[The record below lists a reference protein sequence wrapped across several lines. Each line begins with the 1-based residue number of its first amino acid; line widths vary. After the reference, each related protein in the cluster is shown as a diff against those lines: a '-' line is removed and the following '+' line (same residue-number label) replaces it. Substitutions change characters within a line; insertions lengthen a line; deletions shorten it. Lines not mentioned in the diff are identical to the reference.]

1 MSDNKLIITM
11 WETYGCG
18 MEQIAAQVAQH
29 LGLQVHKQAFT
40 SAQIEQA
47 EAERANEGGFMR
59 FVRRVGSMHVGDA
72 VSDGAARAEQ
82 ESWTQLA
89 LENTQ
94 LVREEAAAGG
104 VILGR
109 NGAFILNDEPRSL
122 HVKLDGLPT
131 ERAKQAAQLKGISL
145 EQATKRLGSEDQFR
159 RNFSINTSTFDPMGN
174 EYYTLVLNAPRLGAN
189 ECVRLILEAVKSLG

>member
-18 MEQIAAQVAQH
+18 MEQIAGQVAQQ

-145 EQATKRLGSEDQFR
+145 EQAVLQLEERMIRQTLEKCRWHRGKAAEELGLNLRTLQRKMRRMSGGSEKLQ
-159 RNFSINTSTFDPMGN
+159 G
-174 EYYTLVLNAPRLGAN
+174 
-189 ECVRLILEAVKSLG
+189 